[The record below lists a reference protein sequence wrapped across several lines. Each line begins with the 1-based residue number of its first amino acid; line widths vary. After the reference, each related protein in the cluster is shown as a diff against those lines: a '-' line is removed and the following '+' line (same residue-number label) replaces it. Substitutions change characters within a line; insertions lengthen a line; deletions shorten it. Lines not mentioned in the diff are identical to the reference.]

1 MPTTSND
8 EKLILK
14 WKNILKQNPK
24 ELKKLLKELD
34 LSEMTSQNQNILHIS
49 CMESN
54 KIAIEEILL
63 INKNKKSLNINLQD
77 KIKHWSPIMYLLDSS
92 DIGEPD
98 SLILLIKN
106 NVNINIKDNKGITPL
121 HLSAFKGQD
130 ENVEILIN
138 SNANINS
145 KDILGRIPLTFAII
159 EGQINSAQLLI
170 DKSDLNIL
178 DINNNSLLH
187 YAVLTKGNALL
198 FTIMLSDKNINLNIQ
213 NNDGNTPIMLVAL
226 NNPNE
231 NVRLLQKLLS
241 LNPIIEGIVN
251 NKGQSFYS
259 ILGEDAIKN
268 HFGGK
273 GIKIDEENKKVIK
286 KIENNNNN
294 ISFDFQNGFLFF
306 VLPIFILIISKLVK

>member
-1 MPTTSND
+1 MSNNEKEKD
-8 EKLILK
+8 ENLILK
-14 WKNILKQNPK
+14 WKNILQLPQK
-24 ELKKLLKELD
+24 EMKKSLKELN
-34 LSEMTSQNQNILHIS
+34 LSEKTSLNQNILHIS

-54 KIAIEEILL
+54 KIGIEEILS
-63 INKNKKSLNINLQD
+63 INKNKKTLNINLQD
-77 KIKHWSPIMYLLDSS
+77 KIKNWSPIMYLLDSS
-92 DIGEPD
+92 DLGEPD

-121 HLSAFKGQD
+121 HLAAFKGQD

-138 SNANINS
+138 SNANVNS
-145 KDILGRIPLTFAII
+145 KDCLGRIPLTFSII

-170 DKSDLNIL
+170 DKSDLSTL

-198 FTIMLSDKNINLNIQ
+198 FTIMLSDRKINLNTI
-213 NNDGNTPIMLVAL
+213 NNEGNTPIMLVAL

-241 LNPIIEGIVN
+241 LNCIVDGIVN

-268 HFGGK
+268 HFGGND
-273 GIKIDEENKKVIK
+273 IDVNEENNKVINRIK
-286 KIENNNNN
+286 NN
-294 ISFDFQNGFLFF
+294 SRFDFMNIFIFF
-306 VLPIFILIISKLVK
+306 IIPILIISKVIK

>member
-54 KIAIEEILL
+54 KNAIDEILL

-92 DIGEPD
+92 DLGEPD

-138 SNANINS
+138 SNANVNS
-145 KDILGRIPLTFAII
+145 KDSLGRIPLTFSII

-170 DKSDLNIL
+170 DKSDLSTL

-198 FTIMLSDKNINLNIQ
+198 FTIMLSDKKVDLNIR
-213 NNDGNTPIMLVAL
+213 NNEGNTPIMLVAL
-226 NNPNE
+226 NNPSQ

-241 LNPIIEGIVN
+241 LNCIIEGIVN

-273 GIKIDEENKKVIK
+273 DIDINEENKKVIN
-286 KIENNNNN
+286 KIKSNNG
-294 ISFDFQNGFLFF
+294 FDFMNILIFF
-306 VLPIFILIISKLVK
+306 ILPILIISKVIK

>member
-1 MPTTSND
+1 MSNK
-8 EKLILK
+8 EKDDNLILK
-14 WKNILKQNPK
+14 WKNIIKLPQK
-24 ELKKLLKELD
+24 EMKKSLKELD
-34 LSEMTSQNQNILHIS
+34 LSEITSLNQNILHIS

-54 KIAIEEILL
+54 KNAIDEILL
-63 INKNKKSLNINLQD
+63 INKNKKNLNINLQD
-77 KIKHWSPIMYLLDSS
+77 KIKNWSPIMYLLDSS
-92 DIGEPD
+92 DLGEPD
-98 SLILLIKN
+98 SLISLIKN
-106 NVNINIKDNKGITPL
+106 NTNINIKDNKGITPL
-121 HLSAFKGQD
+121 HLAAFKGQD

-138 SNANINS
+138 SNANVNS
-145 KDILGRIPLTFAII
+145 KDSLGRIPLTFSII

-170 DKSDLNIL
+170 DKSDLSTL

-198 FTIMLSDKNINLNIQ
+198 FTIMLSDKKVELNIR
-213 NNDGNTPIMLVAL
+213 NNEGNTPIMLVAL
-226 NNPNE
+226 NNPSQ

-241 LNPIIEGIVN
+241 LNCIIDGIVN

-273 GIKIDEENKKVIK
+273 GINIDEENKKVIK